1 MIDTFS
7 RHRPLSLLAIVV
19 LVQVLLLAFQI
30 KRENNVRLV
39 RYWAVEL
46 MTPLERAGTWT
57 FSHVGGVWGGYV
69 GLRNTRAENERL
81 HSELDKLRLRT
92 RELESRSAEGQRLS
106 TLLNFHDAHPE
117 APMLAAQVIGASADP
132 TSHTLFINRGERDR
146 LRRNMGVITPDGV
159 VGKIVEV
166 FPSTA
171 QVLLINDKDSGVGAL
186 FAVSRTHGVVRGSGD
201 PEPHME
207 YVINEEKL
215 QPGDVIVTSGED
227 RIFPK
232 DLLIG
237 TVGATKPG
245 NPFQVI
251 SVQPAARL
259 DRLEDVIV
267 LLSLQELAPKKSDE
281 SSEAAGAA
289 RDGAQPPQSS
299 APAPKTAG
307 IVTDPNKFKPPAAH
321 VQSAAPANEA
331 PKAKPAVPQ
340 Q

>member
-19 LVQVLLLAFQI
+19 LAQVLLLAFQI

-46 MTPLERAGTWT
+46 MTPLERVGTWT

-81 HSELDKLRLRT
+81 HSEVDKLRLRN
-92 RELESRSAEGQRLS
+92 RELESRSAEAQRLS

-159 VGKIVEV
+159 VGKVVEV

-186 FAVSRTHGVVRGSGD
+186 FAVSRTHGGVRGSGD

-207 YVINEEKL
+207 YVVNDEKL

-232 DLLIG
+232 DLVIG
-237 TVGATKPG
+237 TVSSVRLG
-245 NPFQVI
+245 NPFQTI

-267 LLSLQELAPKKSDE
+267 LLSLQELAPKKTEE
-281 SSEAAGAA
+281 SPAGTGVAATA
-289 RDGAQPPQSS
+289 PS
-299 APAPKTAG
+299 APRSAG
-307 IVTDPNKFKPPAAH
+307 IVSDPNKFKP
-321 VQSAAPANEA
+321 AP
-331 PKAKPAVPQ
+331 PV
-340 Q
+340 

>member
-19 LVQVLLLAFQI
+19 LAQVLLLAFQI
-30 KRENNVRLV
+30 KRENNVRLI

-57 FSHVGGVWGGYV
+57 FSHVGGVW
-69 GLRNTRAENERL
+69 
-81 HSELDKLRLRT
+81 
-92 RELESRSAEGQRLS
+92 SRSVDAQRLS
-106 TLLNFHDAHPE
+106 TLLNFHDTHPE

-215 QPGDVIVTSGED
+215 QPGDVVVTSGED

-237 TVGATKPG
+237 TVETTKPG

-267 LLSLQELAPKKSDE
+267 LLSLQELAPKKSE
-281 SSEAAGAA
+281 EIPEAAASA

-299 APAPKTAG
+299 APAPRTTG
-307 IVTDPNKFKPPAAH
+307 IVTDPNKFKPPAPH
-321 VQSAAPANEA
+321 PQSAAPAN
-331 PKAKPAVPQ
+331 KAPAVQPPAPQ
-340 Q
+340 R

>member
-1 MIDTFS
+1 
-7 RHRPLSLLAIVV
+7 
-19 LVQVLLLAFQI
+19 
-30 KRENNVRLV
+30 
-39 RYWAVEL
+39 
-46 MTPLERAGTWT
+46 
-57 FSHVGGVWGGYV
+57 
-69 GLRNTRAENERL
+69 
-81 HSELDKLRLRT
+81 
-92 RELESRSAEGQRLS
+92 
-106 TLLNFHDAHPE
+106 
-117 APMLAAQVIGASADP
+117 
-132 TSHTLFINRGERDR
+132 
-146 LRRNMGVITPDGV
+146 MGVITPDGV

-171 QVLLINDKDSGVGAL
+171 QVLLINDKDSGLGAL

-207 YVINEEKL
+207 YVINDEKL

-267 LLSLQELAPKKSDE
+267 LLSLQELAPKKSED
-281 SSEAAGAA
+281 SSEAGGAA
-289 RDGAQPPQSS
+289 RDGAQPPQPS
-299 APAPKTAG
+299 ALAPKAAG
-307 IVTDPNKFKPPAAH
+307 IVTDPNKFKPQAAH
-321 VQSAAPANEA
+321 VQSTAPANEA

-340 Q
+340 R